1 MRLLTLL
8 ITCLLALSGPDDA
21 DILVALGRAEVY
33 AEKASDFYKSMC
45 TYMRGKYDKGET
57 DIGKKD
63 WEETIKPYEK
73 KARMFMKMAQ
83 KELQSIKINPEAVDV
98 EDMEMLEDMI
108 LSAVNDGLKKVEEVS
123 EKEMAKITG
132 GMKLPGM

>member
-57 DIGKKD
+57 DIGDRK
-63 WEETIKPYEK
+63 
-73 KARMFMKMAQ
+73 
-83 KELQSIKINPEAVDV
+83 SVV
-98 EDMEMLEDMI
+98 
-108 LSAVNDGLKKVEEVS
+108 
-123 EKEMAKITG
+123 
-132 GMKLPGM
+132 